1 MQAIAL
7 GEIGISHADFWQMTL
22 QEILNAER
30 GYRERQLSEWRRV
43 RWMAAVFAA
52 PYSKE
57 DVSPQKILPLPG
69 DNEEHDFMSEIDK
82 IKERRKWLT
91 GQ

>member
-1 MQAIAL
+1 LQAIAL

-22 QEILNAER
+22 QELLNAEK
-30 GYRERQLSEWRRV
+30 GFRERQLSEWRRV
-43 RWMAAVFAA
+43 RWMATVFAA

-57 DVSPQKILPLPG
+57 DISPQKLLPLPG
-69 DNEEHDFMSEIDK
+69 DEGSGDFMSEIDK

-91 GQ
+91 EQ